1 MKNLILLF
9 CLVCLSCG
17 SKKNFSWSES
27 SENIQTNE
35 QLYAELYRDTRLLE
49 LFDIKIR
56 QVETRDSSS
65 NVRTETN
72 VDISKKT
79 DRQDLDTTK
88 VTVNKQEEGE
98 KIVNVETKE
107 ARSGVMSYWVWIV
120 GFFAVIVVAVVV
132 GIGVLKFKKK
142 YILHE

>member
-17 SKKNFSWSES
+17 SKKNFSRSES

-56 QVETRDSSS
+56 QVETRDSSG

-72 VDISKKT
+72 VDISKKI
-79 DRQDLDTTK
+79 DRFEDDADKEILQLAKELLDFGK
-88 VTVNKQEEGE
+88 KNIEL
-98 KIVNVETKE
+98 
-107 ARSGVMSYWVWIV
+107 
-120 GFFAVIVVAVVV
+120 
-132 GIGVLKFKKK
+132 LKP
-142 YILHE
+142 YL